1 MKKRS
6 IMKRELIFWGGDI
19 MRRVEEIISEISEF
33 KNSERAEH
41 SQNYFKGN
49 VGYGKGDKFLG
60 LEVPIIRRFAKKYKD
75 LDFSEIEKLLNSEYH
90 EFRLLALFILTHKYK
105 KYPDEVVEVYLK
117 NIDNVNNWDLV
128 DSSAPHIL
136 GAYLYEKDKSLLYD
150 FAKSNNLWKQ
160 RIAILSTF
168 YFIKRNDFNDALK
181 ISEILI
187 NHEHH
192 LIHKAVGWMLRE
204 IGKRNKK
211 VEDEFL
217 KKYYKKMPRTML
229 RYAIEKYPENER
241 KKYLKGE
248 I

>member
-1 MKKRS
+1 MKK
-6 IMKRELIFWGGDI
+6 IEFFGGDI
-19 MRRVEEIISEISEF
+19 MGRIEKIISEISEF

-41 SQNYFKGN
+41 SQKYFKGN
-49 VGYGKGDKFLG
+49 DGYGKGDKFLG
-60 LEVPIIRRFAKKYKD
+60 IKVPIIRRFAKKYKD
-75 LDFSEIEKLLNSEYH
+75 LDFSEIEKFLNSEYH

-105 KYPDEVVEVYLK
+105 KYPDKVVEVYLK

-168 YFIKRNDFNDALK
+168 YFIKRNDFSDALR

-217 KKYYKKMPRTML
+217 KKYYEKMPRTML
-229 RYAIEKYPENER
+229 RYAIEKYPETER

-248 I
+248 V